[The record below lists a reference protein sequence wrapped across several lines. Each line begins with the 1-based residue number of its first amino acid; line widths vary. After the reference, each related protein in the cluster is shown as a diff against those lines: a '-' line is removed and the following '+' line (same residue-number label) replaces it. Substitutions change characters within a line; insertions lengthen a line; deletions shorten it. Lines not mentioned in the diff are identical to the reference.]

1 LGCESQRSQIAMST
15 ARKKLLRIRYELT
28 SGKIS
33 PAEAETRMLQVEHE
47 EKERLKEINEKRLQV
62 EKSAREKESERLGVQ
77 EAIQEGTTVLIEE
90 ALQEKERLIEENK
103 KLTADIEGLR
113 SQIIKEETKWKE
125 TQFFCP
131 Y

>member
-1 LGCESQRSQIAMST
+1 MST